1 MRSMTG
7 YGKAVLSNE
16 YFMVSVEIKGVNN
29 RFLDLS
35 VRLPKELSS
44 EEIQVREFLK
54 NKVIRGKIFVYVNVE
69 QSQQNGSELFV
80 DWQAAE
86 KKVKQLNALRERFKL
101 ADELKL
107 THLLMFP
114 ELFVMD
120 LESVVEAQI
129 RPLLLGALEKATQE
143 FVQMREQEGANL
155 LQDMRQ
161 RMRKIEELVDEI
173 KEIAPQN
180 VKAEFDRLYR
190 NVQSLI
196 EEQNIDRSRMEQ
208 ELAILT
214 DRVDITEECVRL
226 KSHIGLFNQTV
237 EKDEEIGK
245 RLNFILQEMHRE
257 ANTINSKTTMLEV
270 SHKVIAIKEEI
281 EKLREQVQ
289 NIE

>member
-208 ELAILT
+208 ELAILS
-214 DRVDITEECVRL
+214 DRVDIT
-226 KSHIGLFNQTV
+226 
-237 EKDEEIGK
+237 
-245 RLNFILQEMHRE
+245 
-257 ANTINSKTTMLEV
+257 
-270 SHKVIAIKEEI
+270 
-281 EKLREQVQ
+281 
-289 NIE
+289 

>member
-16 YFMVSVEIKGVNN
+16 YFTVSVEIKGVNN

-114 ELFVMD
+114 ELFAMD
-120 LESVVEAQI
+120 LESVVETQI
-129 RPLLLGALEKATQE
+129 RPLLLGALEKAAQE
-143 FVQMREQEGANL
+143 FIHMREQEGANL
-155 LQDMRQ
+155 LRDMRQ

-180 VKAEFDRLYR
+180 VKAEFERLYR

-208 ELAILT
+208 ELAILS

-237 EKDEEIGK
+237 ENDGDIGK

-257 ANTINSKTTMLEV
+257 ANTINSKTTMLEI
-270 SHKVIAIKEEI
+270 SHKVITIKEEI

>member
-114 ELFVMD
+114 ELFAMD
-120 LESVVEAQI
+120 LESVVETQI
-129 RPLLLGALEKATQE
+129 RPLLLGALEKAAQE
-143 FVQMREQEGANL
+143 FIHMREQEGANL
-155 LQDMRQ
+155 LRDMRQ

-180 VKAEFDRLYR
+180 VKAEFERLYR

-208 ELAILT
+208 ELAILS

-237 EKDEEIGK
+237 ENDGDIGK

-257 ANTINSKTTMLEV
+257 ANTINSKTTMLEI
-270 SHKVIAIKEEI
+270 SHKVITIKEEI